1 MFSGDQ
7 RSGGVVRGARF
18 GLLNV
23 RVFHLVSYFY
33 TIILSSVVLAEISVG
48 RLRRHDL
55 RRRGPSAKHPRQHLA
70 WVVMFRGEEEV
81 KGDGDDEAGPR
92 KAHRCAVP

>member
-1 MFSGDQ
+1 MTPRTALQ
-7 RSGGVVRGARF
+7 YMRGTF
-18 GLLNV
+18 VPG
-23 RVFHLVSYFY
+23 
-33 TIILSSVVLAEISVG
+33 IILSSVVLAEISVG

-55 RRRGPSAKHPRQHLA
+55 RRRGPSVQHPRQHLA